1 MRGSR
6 TAPAMK
12 APTLDELVLLP
23 EPLALQRHFDAR
35 NYRTFR
41 WLLVA
46 VAMFSLGG
54 IGAAAD
60 LHAIWELIVYAVN
73 VLFCATLFVLR
84 RREPFVRN
92 FRQVLLIF
100 LGVETLVL
108 KVATIHLQ
116 GHGEVAPFIMVA
128 FLLLAFRLRLIEHL
142 LLYGSFWLA
151 AVFPWSWVGLGQP
164 GAVPEAG
171 ERTGVSIVVLLC
183 LAFSA
188 GFSQLARR
196 RFLEIWRKEHSRH
209 RERLRMRE
217 EIEYARKIQ
226 LSMLPQRA
234 PELDWIDLAAAS
246 LPATEV
252 GGDYYDYFHLADA
265 RLALVLG
272 DVSGHGLASGL
283 LLSGV
288 RSCLYLLEEELGS
301 PIPVLDRLNHM
312 VRRTT
317 DRRTFVTLLCAVL
330 DRETGT
336 LTVTSAGHPP
346 VLHYEARTQGFD
358 EIGHG
363 APPLGTFLEAQ
374 YAEDCRSVA
383 AGDLLIFYTDGLVEA
398 RNAHDQDYG
407 DARLRRAVARAAGS
421 RTAREV
427 RDAILGD
434 LANFKGDQEQ
444 ADDITLVV
452 VRLRG
457 PAGVNSALPPS

>member
-1 MRGSR
+1 
-6 TAPAMK
+6 MK

-23 EPLALQRHFDAR
+23 EPLALQRHFDTR

-41 WLLVA
+41 WLLVV

-54 IGAAAD
+54 IGASAD
-60 LHAIWELIVYAVN
+60 HRAIWELLVYAAN
-73 VLFCATLFVLR
+73 LLFCATLFVLR
-84 RREPFVRN
+84 HREPFVRN
-92 FRQVLLIF
+92 FRQILLVF
-100 LGVETLVL
+100 LCVETLVL
-108 KVATIHLQ
+108 KVATFHVQ
-116 GHGEVAPFIMVA
+116 GDGEIAPFIMVA

-142 LLYGSFWLA
+142 LLYGFFWLA
-151 AVFPWSWVGLGQP
+151 AVFPWSWVGLGKP
-164 GAVPEAG
+164 GVTLEAG
-171 ERTGVSIVVLLC
+171 ERIGVSVVSLVC
-183 LAFSA
+183 LAVTI
-188 GFSQLARR
+188 GLSQLARR
-196 RFLEIWRKEHSRH
+196 RFLEVWRKEHSRH

-252 GGDYYDYFHLADA
+252 GGDYYDYFHLADS

-288 RSCLYLLEEELGS
+288 RSCLYLLEEDLGS
-301 PIPVLDRLNHM
+301 PIPVFDKLNHM

-317 DRRTFVTLLCAVL
+317 DRRTYVTLLCAVL
-330 DRETGT
+330 DREAGT

-346 VLHYEARTQGFD
+346 VLRYEARTRCFA
-358 EIGHG
+358 EIGQG
-363 APPLGTFLEAQ
+363 APPLGTFLAAT
-374 YAEDCRSVA
+374 YVEDRQPAA

-398 RNAHDQDYG
+398 RNAQDQEYG

-457 PAGVNSALPPS
+457 KAGVNSVPSPP